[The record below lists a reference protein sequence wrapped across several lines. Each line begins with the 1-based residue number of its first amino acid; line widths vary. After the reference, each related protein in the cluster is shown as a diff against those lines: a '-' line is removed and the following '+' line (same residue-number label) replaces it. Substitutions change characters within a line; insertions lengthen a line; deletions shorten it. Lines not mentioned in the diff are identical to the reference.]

1 MLADCFEYGSFTQ
14 EYKRKFVDRLRLHLP
29 CVNADLHRF
38 VRAFVAEFEE
48 STEGFCTDK
57 FAASLGKD
65 LFEAELLAIATS
77 VVNKENSKRVAV
89 TSPLSSST
97 SSKKAKSE
105 LSLGGLSA
113 GGKQALLNQSTFTNT
128 ALAPHEALF
137 ESHADVVR
145 LQIQTWAMKGR
156 VMCVVWTDDALPNAY
171 LADCKITN
179 YHKSTKVATVVYE
192 NTSDVWEGSM
202 KLDLKMLNGGPSSG
216 ELLGRGKSRMHCRPY
231 AIYKPRAA
239 RVGTSLGEAIAA
251 QQEA

>member
-1 MLADCFEYGSFTQ
+1 
-14 EYKRKFVDRLRLHLP
+14 LRLHLP
-29 CVNADLHRF
+29 CVNDLRRF

-171 LADCKITN
+171 LADCK
-179 YHKSTKVATVVYE
+179 V
-192 NTSDVWEGSM
+192 TSVCC
-202 KLDLKMLNGGPSSG
+202 NFII
-216 ELLGRGKSRMHCRPY
+216 LLH
-231 AIYKPRAA
+231 A
-239 RVGTSLGEAIAA
+239 LH
-251 QQEA
+251 